1 MGGLQQPPVS
11 GQFQDAVKQ
20 VFFHTQKILAQENAD
35 EAREQGGG
43 NSVAAP
49 ARPSIAHYPQWYGCP
64 MPGCQKEFCSVRR
77 ALEHLLGSEEK
88 TDDILKGD
96 GGLSLS
102 LSSSSSNCC
111 QHFDVGAWD
120 RILGHCRVQQQQEK
134 LSSGQLPS
142 LGTVLGG
149 CLARKSKTGSGP
161 RKVPTLKELKNR
173 AWKFVYEEICT
184 DSTDW
189 LRAQAQI
196 ECFHPVLEPVL
207 RNREMRK
214 KRRILVGKVQA
225 LPGGQATPQQTP
237 LPTPL
242 PSPSV
247 GGGVSV

>member
-1 MGGLQQPPVS
+1 LQALPKQHTLSKAPPPAHPNTPKPSYIAIEKRYFDIDRVERELWRAVLERRNDGNSGILKFQALSTEAVLLLRVREAGLQQPPVS

-161 RKVPTLKELKNR
+161 RKVPTLKELKQR
-173 AWKFVYEEICT
+173 A
-184 DSTDW
+184 
-189 LRAQAQI
+189 
-196 ECFHPVLEPVL
+196 
-207 RNREMRK
+207 
-214 KRRILVGKVQA
+214 
-225 LPGGQATPQQTP
+225 
-237 LPTPL
+237 
-242 PSPSV
+242 
-247 GGGVSV
+247 